1 MLDQYLHPVVTQD
14 VQELNK
20 VTVRDAGLPPRLD
33 DFAEGFVGRVIYG
46 LADLFAGYDGRRMAI
61 KSRPMTTFSCMIGP
75 LRSCALPQGATNSV
89 PEFQRCSTHA
99 IVEEIPNNGNVFI
112 DDVGIMGPADWYDQ
126 REVAPQIRQAVY
138 EYATVLDRFLVR
150 FITAGITAS
159 GKKMVLAT
167 PKLNIVGTI
176 VSHEGW
182 HLEHGLASKIVK
194 WPRPTSVTDVRSFLG
209 TAGVGRKWIKN
220 FALIAKPLTLLT
232 RMTDSE
238 FFFDDGAVDAME
250 ALKDRV
256 SAAPVLVKIDYTTA
270 KRHSRIDV
278 LPRASDDGLVVV
290 AVDSC
295 TNGAGWILQQISNRE
310 KRPALFGSVTF
321 NEVESRYSQPKCEL
335 YGVFRAVKDL
345 RHRIWGIHFRID
357 ADAKFLTEMIKNP
370 DLPNAPMTRWVSY
383 LSLFDF
389 TINHVPALSHKAAD
403 GLSRR
408 KRSPDDSDD
417 EDAEKYLDSFVNKST
432 YVRASLSV
440 FINSVS
446 IRALNRGASPIVD
459 NKFFSNL
466 LIELRQMPPTPY
478 GSYSTRSIVEDLPV
492 FGSSPSRRIEQYDG
506 MNFDPSGIEQGNEI
520 QGSLLRRS
528 LLRTVDTFGYIGRE
542 FEHRR
547 VQDPELVECSLG
559 GEVFS
564 LELITYRRAYIS
576 ELREGEPVPT
586 TTFQL
591 SANRRIG
598 DPLTRTDNRTG
609 YHDVPADATVTCATH
624 TFGKKDFESPELW
637 AEIYKYLSEDVIPES
652 YDTAEKR
659 RKFVGKTKQF
669 FVHDARL
676 WKHEKGGRPPRLVV
690 TDIPRRQELIAQAH
704 NEAGHRGRDGTY
716 KTLAEHF
723 YWPNLY
729 DDVAY
734 FVRSCNICQ
743 LRSKARPIIA
753 FSPTW
758 STAILRVFCLDTI
771 HMETGYGGKNYILQG
786 IEPSIGWPEARA
798 AAKNDSETWARFMY
812 EDIICRFGH
821 IPVFIVDGGKEFL
834 GAADILYKQYGITVI
849 ISSPYHP
856 QGNGIAERGHQTL
869 VNSIMRACGK
879 DSNKWPLY
887 LHAGLCAMRITT
899 SRVTGYPPYYLLYG
913 RYPFFAFDMA
923 DRTWDTLDWDT
934 VRTTEELIA
943 IRIQQLLRRDRK
955 LVLAL
960 EHQKAA
966 RQRAVDDFNRTH
978 AKYLSSGLFEL
989 GTWVLLHETWLDTQ
1003 IGNKGAL
1010 RWSGP
1015 YIVHK
1020 QLKDTTYQLRE
1031 LDGTVRRESVAANR
1045 LKIFY
1050 YRDDHQTVR
1059 TVDAAVY
1066 QVFAAASRSRSTNAS
1081 DILHRINNDN
1091 RLAIPPYGLAVAPG
1105 RVLETTNVR
1114 LEYVRPYAMG
1124 LSSTGYP
1131 SISDLITVRNPQLH
1145 YLNIKSLI
1153 RQALE
1158 DLPLR

>member
-1 MLDQYLHPVVTQD
+1 MPDPAGQVFKPVIIPTLPPLSLDPPLLANFVPTGRLTRERLDSILQTVPADFLTPREIDLLAEVLRNRNQALAFEDAERGTFSDKYYPDYELPVIEHTPWVQEPIRIPKAIEETVRNMLKTQVAAKKYEPSTASYRSRLFAVSKKGSDKIRLIQD

-89 PEFQRCSTHA
+89 PKFQRCSTHA

-126 REVAPQIRQAVY
+126 REVVPQIRQAVY

-256 SAAPVLVKIDYTTA
+256 SAAPILVKIDYTMYSTRA
-270 KRHSRIDV
+270 ASGSRPLIPPDSALPPPASVLPPPASVLVPPDSPFLHRRIPDSRLIVAPRAPHITIQFLQGKGSLDLFSLDLPLPASYV

-432 YVRASLSV
+432 YV
-440 FINSVS
+440 
-446 IRALNRGASPIVD
+446 
-459 NKFFSNL
+459 
-466 LIELRQMPPTPY
+466 
-478 GSYSTRSIVEDLPV
+478 
-492 FGSSPSRRIEQYDG
+492 
-506 MNFDPSGIEQGNEI
+506 
-520 QGSLLRRS
+520 
-528 LLRTVDTFGYIGRE
+528 
-542 FEHRR
+542 HR
-547 VQDPELVECSLG
+547 VQ
-559 GEVFS
+559 
-564 LELITYRRAYIS
+564 
-576 ELREGEPVPT
+576 
-586 TTFQL
+586 
-591 SANRRIG
+591 
-598 DPLTRTDNRTG
+598 RT
-609 YHDVPADATVTCATH
+609 
-624 TFGKKDFESPELW
+624 
-637 AEIYKYLSEDVIPES
+637 
-652 YDTAEKR
+652 
-659 RKFVGKTKQF
+659 
-669 FVHDARL
+669 
-676 WKHEKGGRPPRLVV
+676 
-690 TDIPRRQELIAQAH
+690 
-704 NEAGHRGRDGTY
+704 
-716 KTLAEHF
+716 
-723 YWPNLY
+723 
-729 DDVAY
+729 
-734 FVRSCNICQ
+734 
-743 LRSKARPIIA
+743 
-753 FSPTW
+753 
-758 STAILRVFCLDTI
+758 
-771 HMETGYGGKNYILQG
+771 
-786 IEPSIGWPEARA
+786 
-798 AAKNDSETWARFMY
+798 
-812 EDIICRFGH
+812 
-821 IPVFIVDGGKEFL
+821 
-834 GAADILYKQYGITVI
+834 
-849 ISSPYHP
+849 
-856 QGNGIAERGHQTL
+856 
-869 VNSIMRACGK
+869 
-879 DSNKWPLY
+879 
-887 LHAGLCAMRITT
+887 
-899 SRVTGYPPYYLLYG
+899 
-913 RYPFFAFDMA
+913 
-923 DRTWDTLDWDT
+923 
-934 VRTTEELIA
+934 
-943 IRIQQLLRRDRK
+943 
-955 LVLAL
+955 
-960 EHQKAA
+960 
-966 RQRAVDDFNRTH
+966 
-978 AKYLSSGLFEL
+978 
-989 GTWVLLHETWLDTQ
+989 
-1003 IGNKGAL
+1003 
-1010 RWSGP
+1010 
-1015 YIVHK
+1015 
-1020 QLKDTTYQLRE
+1020 
-1031 LDGTVRRESVAANR
+1031 
-1045 LKIFY
+1045 IF
-1050 YRDDHQTVR
+1050 
-1059 TVDAAVY
+1059 
-1066 QVFAAASRSRSTNAS
+1066 
-1081 DILHRINNDN
+1081 
-1091 RLAIPPYGLAVAPG
+1091 
-1105 RVLETTNVR
+1105 
-1114 LEYVRPYAMG
+1114 
-1124 LSSTGYP
+1124 
-1131 SISDLITVRNPQLH
+1131 
-1145 YLNIKSLI
+1145 
-1153 RQALE
+1153 
-1158 DLPLR
+1158 